1 MKKKR
6 TLPAVLLIYFL
17 FGIFALSGCGSQP
30 KLSAEETVRA
40 FIDAVRA
47 GDIEKAS
54 SYLDDPSVSLTVPQ
68 NRLGEAIRQSMKV
81 VSVKENKNDETSSLF
96 TVDVTLQML
105 DVLQVM
111 SRATMLYLM
120 DTKTDPQKIDP
131 ETIQDDQRMA
141 AIYDTILKEDERN
154 PLPVKETLCIFTLR
168 EQNGILKIVMDESL
182 ANTLEGNIRENLE
195 TIRKILRNQQE
206 TEQ

>member
-1 MKKKR
+1 MKMKR
-6 TLPAVLLIYFL
+6 TTLTILLILFL
-17 FGIFALSGCGSQP
+17 LGTFVLSGCSSQP

-54 SYLDDPSVSLTVPQ
+54 SYLADPSASLTVPQ

-81 VSVKENKNDETSSLF
+81 VSVKENKNDETFSFF

-120 DTKTDPQKIDP
+120 DTKADPQKVDP
-131 ETIQDDQRMA
+131 ETIQEDQRMA
-141 AIYDTILKEDERN
+141 AIYDTLLKADEKN
-154 PLPVKETLCIFTLR
+154 PLPIKETLCIFTLQ

-195 TIRKILRNQQE
+195 TIRKILQNQQE